1 MLKFDSLEDIN
12 VFTGAVKYYSICS
25 EPRIKLYL
33 THLSLLSF
41 FNFVIDRKR
50 YHSTEIFFLKGLS
63 MSIPHKISQAT

>member
-12 VFTGAVKYYSICS
+12 VFTGAVKYYFCS

-41 FNFVIDRKR
+41 FNCVIDRKR
-50 YHSTEIFFLKGLS
+50 YHSTAIFKKRPS
-63 MSIPHKISQAT
+63 YV